1 VFRRLIHSLLLT
13 AFLLAGPV
21 MAQSGDDEFISR
33 EFQIKTAYLFHFVEL
48 TEWPD
53 AGDVSICLRGR
64 SQISQF
70 LPALEGRTNDGH
82 LVHVKL
88 LADDSKDNCQIMFL
102 SSSEVLTPSL
112 LEQIKAEHI
121 LLVGDGENFA
131 RNGGMLQFTL
141 RDNKVKLLVNLSSVK
156 AAGLKL
162 SSKLLRLA
170 EIVE

>member
-1 VFRRLIHSLLLT
+1 
-13 AFLLAGPV
+13 
-21 MAQSGDDEFISR
+21 MAQSNDDEFISR

-53 AGDVSICLRGR
+53 VGNVSICLRGT

-70 LPALEGRTNDGH
+70 LPALEGRSNDGH
-82 LVHVKL
+82 LVHIKL
-88 LADDSKDNCQIMFL
+88 LSGDSKENCQILFL
-102 SSSEVLTPSL
+102 SNGETMTPSL
-112 LEQIKAEHI
+112 LEQAKAEHM

-131 RNGGMLQFTL
+131 RSGGMLQFTV
-141 RDNKVKLLVNLSSVK
+141 RDNKLKLLVNLTSVK

-162 SSKLLRLA
+162 SSKLLRLT